1 MSLSITT
8 EIEGTKAT
16 IHIDGRLAYDTA
28 PELDEVFRNLPASV
42 SEIECDLQHV
52 SYVSSAGL
60 RAFVRAMRIADARG
74 GSFKIMY
81 VSDDVYDVFRMTG
94 LTEIMT
100 IER

>member
-28 PELDEVFRNLPASV
+28 PELDEVFSNLPASV

>member
-28 PELDEVFRNLPASV
+28 PELDEVFRNLPMEV
-42 SEIECDLQHV
+42 RDIECDLTHV

-60 RAFVRAMRIADARG
+60 RAFVRGMRIADSRD
-74 GSFKIMY
+74 GSFTIMH

-94 LTEIMT
+94 LTGIMK
-100 IER
+100 IVC

>member
-8 EIEGTKAT
+8 ETKGAKAT
-16 IHIDGRLAYDTA
+16 LRIEGRLAYDTA
-28 PELDEVFRNLPASV
+28 PELDEVFRNLPAAV
-42 SEIECDLQHV
+42 SEIECDLEHV

-74 GSFKIMY
+74 GSFKIMH
-81 VSDDVYDVFRMTG
+81 VSNDVYDVFRMTG
-94 LTEIMT
+94 LTDIME

>member
-8 EIEGTKAT
+8 EIEGAEAT
-16 IHIDGRLAYDTA
+16 IRIDGRLAYDTA
-28 PELDEVFRNLPASV
+28 PELDEVFRKLSKEV
-42 SEIECDLQHV
+42 SDIVCDLEHV

-74 GSFKIMY
+74 GSFKIMHAT
-81 VSDDVYDVFRMTG
+81 DDVYDVFRMTG
-94 LTEIMT
+94 LTDIMK